1 MIKDALKIMLAFIK
15 AIKHVRSY
23 MKARRDEKQKREI
36 KEAILSGDRAR
47 VRKLLVGL

>member
-1 MIKDALKIMLAFIK
+1 MKDLLKVMLAMIE
-15 AIKHVRSY
+15 AIKHVRSCI
-23 MKARRDEKQKREI
+23 KARKDEKKKREI